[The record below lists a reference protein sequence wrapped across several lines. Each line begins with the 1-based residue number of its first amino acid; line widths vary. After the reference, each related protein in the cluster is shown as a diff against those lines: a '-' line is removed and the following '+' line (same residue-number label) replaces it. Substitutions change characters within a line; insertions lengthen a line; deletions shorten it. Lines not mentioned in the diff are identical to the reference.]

1 MGIHNSYTKHTIHT
15 HTLANMSTI
24 KALFKRKTPQE
35 IMRENQRLLNRAMRE
50 LDRER
55 SKMEQQEKKI
65 IVDIKKMAKTGQLD
79 ATKVMAKDLVRT
91 RQQVKKFMLMRANLQ
106 AVSLKMTTMKS
117 QNTMAQAMA
126 GVTKAMGRM
135 NKQMNLPQ
143 IQKIMQEF
151 AKQNEIMEMKGEMMD
166 DAIDGALDDGE
177 TEEETDKV
185 VAQVLGELGIEIAGE
200 LSKIPETGS
209 TVPSTAQQEV
219 SGPSAV
225 AVGDDDIEARLANLR
240 RND

>member
-1 MGIHNSYTKHTIHT
+1 
-15 HTLANMSTI
+15 
-24 KALFKRKTPQE
+24 
-35 IMRENQRLLNRAMRE
+35 
-50 LDRER
+50 
-55 SKMEQQEKKI
+55 
-65 IVDIKKMAKTGQLD
+65 
-79 ATKVMAKDLVRT
+79 
-91 RQQVKKFMLMRANLQ
+91 
-106 AVSLKMTTMKS
+106 MTTMKS

-185 VAQVLGELGIEIAGE
+185 VAQVLGELGIELAGQ
-200 LSKIPETGS
+200 LSQIPETGNS
-209 TVPSTAQQEV
+209 VPAIVQPAATQ
-219 SGPSAV
+219 PTI
-225 AVGDDDIEARLANLR
+225 GDDDIEARLNNLK